1 MFCGMVGAITTTPE
15 QFMSIG
21 YGACYHYDSYNYSIH
36 YKHVQVQAVVMHP
49 ARWRT
54 MRMRPE
60 QYLMLQYY
68 ADNKSLNYYI
78 GSGVKFDGGLVL
90 SAGLKQKLIDNLSAS
105 VGFYQLQKMNHIV
118 IGVNLEL

>member
-1 MFCGMVGAITTTPE
+1 MVGAITATPD

-36 YKHVQVQAVVMHP
+36 YKRVQVQAVVMQP

-78 GSGVKFDGGLVL
+78 GPGFKADGGLVL
-90 SAGLKQKLIDNLSAS
+90 SAGIKKKLINNLSTS
-105 VGFYQLQKMNHIV
+105 VGFHQLQRMNHIV
-118 IGVNLEL
+118 VGVNLEL